1 MPPSARRNKGE
12 LMTRVLLLGLDPETV
27 DFLTCFVT
35 SMMLRRFTPKCGWH
49 RGNLRNADGKA
60 TLA

>member
-1 MPPSARRNKGE
+1 
-12 LMTRVLLLGLDPETV
+12 MTRVLLLGLDPETV